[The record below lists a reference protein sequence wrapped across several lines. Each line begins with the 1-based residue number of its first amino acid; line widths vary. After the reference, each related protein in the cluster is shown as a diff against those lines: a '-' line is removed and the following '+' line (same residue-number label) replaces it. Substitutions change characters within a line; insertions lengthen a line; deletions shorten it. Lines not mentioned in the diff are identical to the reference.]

1 MTDEQNLSGLLV
13 VLTGGEKGKVFSVNG
28 PMTMG
33 RSEENEVTIDDHS
46 VSRVHAR
53 IEPAGD
59 KFTVTDLGSRNRI
72 KLGKAKVRRCELSFG
87 EEFCLGNVRM
97 KILAPTP
104 EERTAQQAIV
114 SAPEGEMA
122 VEVADQAPMDEFFEA
137 RGQHR
142 EKIRK
147 ALTLLGSLILG
158 AAAVYAVA
166 PFFQRKAPPHREDVV
181 VYEGLSKAVAIGG
194 GGRVLPASGYRV
206 EDGSIADVAVDS
218 GDGFIV
224 KVTGKKSGITK
235 AEGANTKGGKTI
247 INIVVRIRAD
257 EKWVIDTYTDP
268 QKRAYALSNIAA
280 ADDTESH
287 NLYQAMKLLDLAA
300 YALENVHPR
309 PREYGRAA
317 TRANDLRNKI
327 DTQFEEL
334 SKEYVLAYRARNM
347 EGALQRLRRMKALV
361 PDPEDYRNQRASL
374 YLKRLERRLRRG
386 G

>member
-33 RSEENEVTIDDHS
+33 RSDENEVTIDDHS

-72 KLGKAKVRRCELSFG
+72 KVGKAKVRRCELAFG

-104 EERTAQQAIV
+104 EERTAQQTIV
-114 SAPEGEMA
+114 SAPGGEMA
-122 VEVADQAPMDEFFEA
+122 VEVSDGAPMDEFFEA

-142 EKIRK
+142 EKVRK
-147 ALTLLGSLILG
+147 VLTVLGSLLLG

-166 PFFQRKAPPHREDVV
+166 PFFWGGPGTHRVDAVV
-181 VYEGLSKAVAIGG
+181 CEGIAKAVPVSPAVS
-194 GGRVLPASGYRV
+194 VLPAVGYRV
-206 EDGSIADVAVDS
+206 MDPTIADVEVDS
-218 GDGFIV
+218 ADGFIV
-224 KVTGKKSGITK
+224 KVTGKKTGITK
-235 AEGANTKGGKTI
+235 AEGTNRAGGRTI

-257 EKWVIDTYTDP
+257 EKWKIDAFSDP
-268 QKRAYALSNIAA
+268 EKRAYALQMIALA
-280 ADDTESH
+280 NDIESH
-287 NLYQAMKLLDLAA
+287 SPYEAMKKLDLAA
-300 YALENVHPR
+300 YALDNVHPR
-309 PREYGRAA
+309 MKEYRQASERAGK
-317 TRANDLRNKI
+317 LRDRI
-327 DTQFEEL
+327 DAQFEEL
-334 SKEYVLAYRARNM
+334 SKEYVLAYRARNLD
-347 EGALQRLRRMKALV
+347 GAVQRLTRMKELV
-361 PDPEDYRNQRASL
+361 PDPEDYRHQRASL
-374 YLKRLERRLRRG
+374 YLERLERRLRRG